1 MAYYRDFEQ
10 RGMQLLV
17 TLSWLEKKKYSY
29 NGFFANKV
37 YTGKLMTCIKATFRI
52 ILYGTPSLS
61 KCYDNESYWLCLR
74 IFDTLTVITTNLEH
88 ISIKNYR
95 F

>member
-1 MAYYRDFEQ
+1 
-10 RGMQLLV
+10 MQLLV
-17 TLSWLEKKKYSY
+17 TLSWLEKR
-29 NGFFANKV
+29 NIVIMFFANKV

-88 ISIKNYR
+88 ISISDYR